1 MPLSILLVDDD
12 ELLRSMITEV
22 LSDAG
27 FEVTD
32 VAGPEEAL
40 DFPAGADSPGVL
52 ITDIDL
58 GSTLNGFDVAAA
70 ARRRWPG
77 ICIILISGLPA
88 DRNGQKLD
96 PRDTFLQKPFSG
108 EHLLQAISELTSET

>member
-1 MPLSILLVDDD
+1 MDDD

-77 ICIILISGLPA
+77 IRIILISGLPA